1 MTALIKLAIF
11 VVVLGIVLGVL
22 AFLPSI
28 DIDKDAVISSSAWHW
43 VMAAMYFL
51 PLHTVINIGSIV
63 VGLGIFSL
71 IVAVVK
77 SIWDVLPFS

>member
-1 MTALIKLAIF
+1 MTSVIKLAIF
-11 VVVLGIVLGVL
+11 LVVLGIVLGVL
-22 AFLPSI
+22 AFLPTI

-43 VMAAMYFL
+43 VMAALYFL
-51 PLHTVINIGSIV
+51 PTHTVINIGSIV

-77 SIWDVLPFS
+77 AFWDVLPFS

>member
-1 MTALIKLAIF
+1 VTTLIKLAIF
-11 VVVLGIVLGVL
+11 VVVLGIILGIL
-22 AFLPSI
+22 AFLPAI

-43 VMAAMYFL
+43 VMAALYFL
-51 PLHTVINIGSIV
+51 PTHTVISIGSIV